1 MKRRDDGAESP
12 TDSAGS
18 AVSDFGEAG
27 VPWWAESRVRLGL
40 LLVCLLA
47 TILAFVAV
55 GGVPHDLGGA
65 HAQVG
70 EGASGAECPGRSAP
84 EVDYIPLRDVGT
96 LRRAVS
102 RIVPSRLWREYEEG
116 IVTTGN
122 LWLDNRPLPASE
134 SLSRAGL
141 VSAGYEL
148 RWWVPGRTG
157 GENDI
162 AVDVLEFATNAKAED
177 VLAKAES
184 PRCRASGEA
193 RAVSTPPGGSS
204 LFWVNPDRVEEWD
217 ALFVRGRR
225 LYRIV
230 DVPPGHVLAA
240 TEHATRGLDD
250 PSALVTVDSLA
261 CAVQGA
267 DCPNARSRA
276 LHQPRDAVHKPRGRH
291 P

>member
-1 MKRRDDGAESP
+1 MKRHDDGAESS

-18 AVSDFGEAG
+18 AVSHFGQAG
-27 VPWWAESRVRLGL
+27 IPWWADSRVRLGL

-55 GGVPHDLGGA
+55 GGVPQDLGGA

-84 EVDYIPLRDVGT
+84 EVDDIPLRYVGT

-102 RIVPSRLWREYEEG
+102 RIVPSWLWREYEEG
-116 IVTTGN
+116 IVTTGS

-157 GENDI
+157 GKNDI
-162 AVDVLEFATNAKAED
+162 AVDVLEFATSAKAED
-177 VLAKAES
+177 VLARAAS

-193 RAVSTPPGGSS
+193 RAASTPPGGSN

-240 TEHATRGLDD
+240 TERATRDLDGS
-250 PSALVTVDSLA
+250 SALVTVDSLA
-261 CAVQGA
+261 CALQGA
-267 DCPNARSRA
+267 GCLGARSGA
-276 LHQPRDAVHKPRGRH
+276 IHQLGNAVHKSRGRH